1 MKKLKT
7 ITWII
12 IAFTFLLAIVGVI
25 FLPEEIPVQWNEQGV
40 SNVESKYILLHLP
53 ILSLFLCVVYMNIA
67 KTLRFAIPLI
77 VAAITL
83 ICEMI
88 IMVNAFGLI
97 NITHIGTPASNLWIG
112 RILSIIVGI
121 VIMIIGNKLP
131 KIVMN
136 YYTGVKT
143 PWAMNNNDIWIK
155 TQRFAGKLWFTVGLV
170 LIGLAFTPAEIER
183 TGRVLCLIAIA
194 ILPRIYSYQ
203 LFDKQKK

>member
-170 LIGLAFTPAEIER
+170 LIGLAFTPGEIER